1 MATRCYT
8 WRGRH
13 DVHFERRG
21 LGDPLLLVHNL
32 YPGASRGEFEPNLAE
47 LSRHFTVYNLDLLGF
62 GDSAAPRLK
71 YTAELYIDLLHDFLR
86 DVIAPSHDAPPH
98 AMSGGLSCA
107 YLTELA
113 ARDGGAL
120 GRLVFVCPR
129 SEPTGLDAPRWAARI
144 QRFVLTAPGMGAG
157 FYETVAGRYGIT
169 QYLNGCFYDPRSV
182 TKALVERLLYNA
194 HRPGSI
200 HPYASL
206 ITGYL
211 DHPLLAPLPKVKS
224 PLLLVWG
231 RQARPTPV
239 EHSVRLLALAQDV
252 RLRVIER
259 AGSWVHDE
267 RAAEVDRLVLPFLNG
282 EMPQEHRAETA

>member
-1 MATRCYT
+1 MASRCYT

-21 LGDPLLLVHNL
+21 LGDPLLLVHNV
-32 YPGASRGEFEPNLAE
+32 YPGASREEFVHNVAE
-47 LSRHFTVYNLDLLGF
+47 LAHHYTVYSPDLLGF

-71 YTAELYIDLLHDFLR
+71 YTAGLYIDLLHDFIR
-86 DVIAPSHDAPPH
+86 DVIAPAHHLAPH
-98 AMSGGLSCA
+98 AMSAGLSCA
-107 YLTELA
+107 YLAEVA
-113 ARDGGAL
+113 ARDADAL

-144 QRFVLTAPGMGAG
+144 QRLVLTTPGMGSG
-157 FYETVAGRYGIT
+157 FYETAAGRYGIR
-169 QYLNGCFYDPRSV
+169 QYLNGCFYDPRGV
-182 TKALVERLLYNA
+182 TDDLVGRLLYNA

-200 HPYASL
+200 HAYASL

-211 DHPLLAPLPKVKS
+211 DHPLLESLPRVS
-224 PLLLVWG
+224 NPLLLVWG

-267 RAAEVDRLVLPFLNG
+267 RAAEVDRLVVPFLDG
-282 EMPQEHRAETA
+282 EMPQEQRAETA

>member
-1 MATRCYT
+1 MASRCYT

-32 YPGASRGEFEPNLAE
+32 YPGASREEFAHNVSE
-47 LSRHFTVYNLDLLGF
+47 LSHHYTIYAPDLLGF

-71 YTAELYIDLLHDFLR
+71 YTADLYVDLLHDFIR
-86 DVIAPSHDAPPH
+86 EVIGPSHDAPPH
-98 AMSGGLSCA
+98 AMSAGLSCA
-107 YLTELA
+107 YLTEVA
-113 ARDGGAL
+113 ARDAGAL

-144 QRFVLTAPGMGAG
+144 QRLVLTTPGMGTG
-157 FYETVAGRYGIT
+157 FYETVAGRYGIN
-169 QYLNGCFYDPRSV
+169 QYLRGCFYDPRAV
-182 TKALVERLLYNA
+182 TDELTDRLLYNA

-200 HPYASL
+200 HAYASL

-211 DHPLLAPLPKVKS
+211 DRPLLASLPKVTN

-239 EHSVRLLALAQDV
+239 EHSVRLLALARDV

-267 RAAEVDRLVLPFLNG
+267 RAAEVDRLVVPFLMG